1 MDKQPKAINEMS
13 ELAIVDNW
21 DKVDLSEWNYI
32 IDWDEF
38 DLSEWNNKNKGI
50 TKDIS

>member
-1 MDKQPKAINEMS
+1 MDKQPKAINEMP
-13 ELAIVDNW
+13 ELAIVENW
-21 DKVDLSEWNYI
+21 DEVDISEWNYI

-38 DLSEWNNKNKGI
+38 DLSYWNNENKGI